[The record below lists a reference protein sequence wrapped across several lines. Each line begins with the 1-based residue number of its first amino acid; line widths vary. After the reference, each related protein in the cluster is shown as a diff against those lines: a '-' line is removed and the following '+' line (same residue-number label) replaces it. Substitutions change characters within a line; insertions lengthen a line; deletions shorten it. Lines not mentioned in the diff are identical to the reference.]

1 MMTRYWNSNQPIFNA
16 IWSAQTEL
24 YFIDGLSIYSAEN
37 RKCFSLCFYFIFI
50 EPCST
55 LIDCERLFK
64 YIQRSYRSDRIASPC
79 AVVSLKFRFY
89 LCTRTLCENKWIA
102 MRNALFKL
110 QCDTQLHLISNSVA
124 LYNGYSNVYL
134 AIIQC
139 LEFTFRFSIENYT
152 AEAYHIPFD
161 QSRATNTFLSVWFNH
176 LVESAI

>member
-1 MMTRYWNSNQPIFNA
+1 
-16 IWSAQTEL
+16 
-24 YFIDGLSIYSAEN
+24 
-37 RKCFSLCFYFIFI
+37 
-50 EPCST
+50 
-55 LIDCERLFK
+55 
-64 YIQRSYRSDRIASPC
+64 
-79 AVVSLKFRFY
+79 
-89 LCTRTLCENKWIA
+89 

-161 QSRATNTFLSVWFNH
+161 QSRATNTFLSV
-176 LVESAI
+176 